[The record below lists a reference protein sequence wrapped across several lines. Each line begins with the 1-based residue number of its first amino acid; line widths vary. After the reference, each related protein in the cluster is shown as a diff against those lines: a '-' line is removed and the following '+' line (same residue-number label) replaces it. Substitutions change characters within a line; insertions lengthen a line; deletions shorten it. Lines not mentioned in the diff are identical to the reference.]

1 MSSLVVTRT
10 SPTGDPKVEVN
21 VRELAL
27 RLQSLED
34 GCNLEIVRL
43 AISSMLEEIKEA
55 VGEEYKG

>member
-10 SPTGDPKVEVN
+10 STTGDPKVEVN
-21 VRELAL
+21 VRELTL

-43 AISSMLEEIKEA
+43 AIASMLEEIKEA
-55 VGEEYKG
+55 VGEEKR

>member
-1 MSSLVVTRT
+1 MSSLVTTRI
-10 SPTGDPKVEVN
+10 SPTGDSRVEVN
-21 VRELAL
+21 VQELAL

-43 AISSMLEEIKEA
+43 AISSMLEEIKDA